1 MKNGFT
7 YSTYCGARQL
17 EGMKKS
23 AEGYWTDKI
32 EVSQI
37 TSEEYQKAW
46 WSETELSLD
55 TKSETPQK
63 AKKKLPKF
71 ANLEDFFGEDNGTGH
86 SVPPKE
92 KGRNKKADTVKK
104 VRARK
109 QT

>member
-1 MKNGFT
+1 MKHGFV

-37 TSEEYQKAW
+37 TSEDYQKAW
-46 WSETELSLD
+46 WSETEFA
-55 TKSETPQK
+55 SETPQK
-63 AKKKLPKF
+63 KNKKLPKF